1 MKTKIYFNQ
10 LANLFIIL
18 ILSSCMILT
27 NCKEKE
33 ESNMIPDP
41 VLENDYVGS
50 LHIEYTNAFP
60 QWSVSTSM
68 MVHIDK
74 DLGIIDIDNCTL
86 SYSGE
91 TIINDDSKIVRSGQW
106 EIIPVGTLM
115 QDAGRNYIDINANVI
130 VQNDV
135 QRIYAKDNN
144 NNWVL
149 VSEVPFNETPYSILS
164 FDFDDAVIMG
174 SVAGVA
180 NEYGSITWTLTL
192 SPAIL

>member
-10 LANLFIIL
+10 LANLLIIL
-18 ILSSCMILT
+18 ILLSCVILT
-27 NCKEKE
+27 SCKEKE
-33 ESNMIPDP
+33 EPIPVPDP

-50 LHIEYTNAFP
+50 LHVKYTNVYP

-74 DLGIIDIDNCTL
+74 DLGIIDVDNCTL

-91 TIINDDSKIVRSGQW
+91 TIISDDSKIARSGQW
-106 EIIPVGTLM
+106 EIVPTGILM
-115 QDAGRNYIDINANVI
+115 EDAGRNYIDIDANVI

-144 NNWVL
+144 DNWVL

-174 SVAGVA
+174 SVSAVA
-180 NEYGSITWTLTL
+180 NEFGSITWTLTL
-192 SPAIL
+192 TPAP